1 MFDRLGKKLRAL
13 EYWQIIALGV
23 ATLLVSASVV
33 LFGLAPLTVALAWPL
48 GQAWAGGLSLTVILA
63 GGFAIGHYVLPFF
76 YWNLLTKKA
85 EDAMVRVYALYE
97 DLRKTDSQ
105 DPRQDG

>member
-1 MFDRLGKKLRAL
+1 MFDRLSKKLRAL

-33 LFGLAPLTVALAWPL
+33 LFGLAPLVVTLAWPL
-48 GQAWAGGLSLTVILA
+48 GQAWAGGLSLFVILA
-63 GGFAIGHYVLPFF
+63 SGFFIGKWVVPFF

-85 EDAMVRVYALYE
+85 EDAMVRIYAMYE
-97 DLRKTDSQ
+97 DLRKE
-105 DPRQDG
+105 PGQDG

>member
-1 MFDRLGKKLRAL
+1 MFDRLSKKLRAL

-23 ATLLVSASVV
+23 ATLLVSSSVV
-33 LFGLAPLTVALAWPL
+33 LFGLSPLLVTLLWPFGQHVAGAVSLAAV
-48 GQAWAGGLSLTVILA
+48 GVS
-63 GGFAIGHYVLPFF
+63 GFAIGHYVLPFF
-76 YWNLLTKKA
+76 YWNFLTKKA
-85 EDAMVRVYALYE
+85 EDAMVRIYATYE